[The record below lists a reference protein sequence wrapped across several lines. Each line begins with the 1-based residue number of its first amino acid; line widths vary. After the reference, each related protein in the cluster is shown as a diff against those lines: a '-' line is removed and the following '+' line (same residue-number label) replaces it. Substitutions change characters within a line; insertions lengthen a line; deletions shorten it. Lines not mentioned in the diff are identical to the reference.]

1 MFKSIWDDIKKR
13 FLYGDT
19 VTQLVLINVIAWAA
33 IVIIGF
39 VILTPIRG
47 IGTPNLLVEWL
58 AVPADGMKLLV
69 RPWTVIT
76 YMFTHEGFM
85 HILFNMLIL
94 YWFGQILVNYL
105 GNHRVIPIYVLGG
118 LMGFLFY
125 FFSYNLLP
133 ANFSNFIGSPM
144 LGASAGV
151 MAVVMAAAAI
161 APTHTLHLMF
171 IGPIQIRYI
180 AIGLILLDMIAIQN
194 GSNTGGHLAHL
205 GGVVLGYTFIEQL
218 KRGNDWSVGFNRSF
232 DKIKDFFYNN
242 FSRKNTSTPKETKKK
257 GPRMA
262 FKNEEKV
269 NKRTQNSGST
279 RRTTSSNQE
288 AIDAILD
295 KIKESGYDS
304 LTKEEKEFLFKVS
317 KEK

>member
-1 MFKSIWDDIKKR
+1 MFKSLLEDIKKR

-19 VTQLVLINVIAWAA
+19 VTQLILINAIAWAF
-33 IVIIGF
+33 IIIIGF
-39 VILTPIRG
+39 VILTPLRG
-47 IGTPNLLVEWL
+47 IGAPNLLVEWL
-58 AVPADGMKLLV
+58 AVPAEGMKLLT

-76 YMFTHEGFM
+76 YMFTHESFM

-94 YWFGQILVNYL
+94 YWFGQILANYL
-105 GNHRVIPIYVLGG
+105 GNHRIIPIYVLGG

-133 ANFSNFIGSPM
+133 AGFSAFIGSPM

-151 MAVVMAAAAI
+151 MAVVMASATI
-161 APTHTLHLMF
+161 APTHSIHLMF
-171 IGPIQIRYI
+171 IGAIQIRYI
-180 AIGLILLDMIAIQN
+180 AIVLILLDMIGIQN

-205 GGVVLGYTFIEQL
+205 GGVVLGYTFVEQL
-218 KRGNDWSVGFNRSF
+218 KKGNDWSIGFNLYF
-232 DKIKDFFYNN
+232 DKIKNFFYN
-242 FSRKNTSTPKETKKK
+242 FSNKKEQSSTKKK

-269 NKRTQNSGST
+269 KSRTKNSST
-279 RRTTSSNQE
+279 PRRTTPNQE
-288 AIDAILD
+288 QIDAILD

-304 LTKEEKEFLFKVS
+304 LTKEEKEFLFKAS